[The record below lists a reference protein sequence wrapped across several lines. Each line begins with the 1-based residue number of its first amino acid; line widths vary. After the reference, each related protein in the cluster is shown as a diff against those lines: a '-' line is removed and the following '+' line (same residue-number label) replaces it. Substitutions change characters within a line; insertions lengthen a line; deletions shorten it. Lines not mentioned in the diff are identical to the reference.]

1 MPNQVDDFNT
11 ATRIF
16 SIANILF
23 VVVFMAIVVILIV
36 TIISR
41 AKRTNKNNNSP
52 VLTVGA
58 KLVAKRSDM
67 RNYNHK
73 NSTNDFNNM
82 SSYTDY
88 YATFEVQSGDRMEFK
103 IDGSEYGMIIE
114 GDSGNL
120 TFQGTRYM
128 KFERK

>member
-11 ATRIF
+11 ATRVF

-23 VVVFMAIVVILIV
+23 IVVFIAIVVILIV
-36 TIISR
+36 TILNR
-41 AKRTNKNNNSP
+41 AKRNHKNNNSP

-58 KLVAKRSDM
+58 KIVAKRSDM

-73 NSTNDFNNM
+73 NSSNDFNNM

-114 GDSGNL
+114 GDVGDL
-120 TFQGTRYM
+120 TFQGTRYI

>member
-1 MPNQVDDFNT
+1 MGSSVNNFDK
-11 ATRIF
+11 ATTMF
-16 SIANILF
+16 SIFNIAF
-23 VVVFMAIVVILIV
+23 VIVFIAIIVIMII
-36 TIISR
+36 TILSR
-41 AKRTNKNNNSP
+41 AKRVHKNNNSP

-58 KLVAKRSDM
+58 KLIAKRSDM
-67 RNYNHK
+67 RNYDNN
-73 NSTNDFNNM
+73 NSTNDVDNM

-114 GDSGNL
+114 GDFGDL
-120 TFQGTRYM
+120 TFQGTRYI